1 MAWRDPV
8 DWKVCHSGS
17 EAPAALRDVRRNLMR
32 VRVIAGITGS
42 PGVAVDV
49 GQVAITVMAVGRDVR
64 RVVSMLAGICRR
76 CLEKSPTEVGR
87 WSCRSGEHGTSIPA
101 SFRRAGSQ
109 LPATVRPTGTK
120 KSPGLGVGASLDER
134 KARGL
139 GGLRDLPF
147 AISTPIAPIRSPLQ
161 IVAHDALRAD
171 RHSEPGLV
179 ASRYQHAIRVASSLV
194 MRLAAARRPGSVS

>member
-1 MAWRDPV
+1 
-8 DWKVCHSGS
+8 
-17 EAPAALRDVRRNLMR
+17 
-32 VRVIAGITGS
+32 
-42 PGVAVDV
+42 
-49 GQVAITVMAVGRDVR
+49 
-64 RVVSMLAGICRR
+64 
-76 CLEKSPTEVGR
+76 KSPTEVGR

-161 IVAHDALRAD
+161 IVAHGALRAD
-171 RHSEPGLV
+171 RHSEPQSVRSLTGRSRSLNS
-179 ASRYQHAIRVASSLV
+179 SRYSERPSRNRAWQTRARSHART
-194 MRLAAARRPGSVS
+194 